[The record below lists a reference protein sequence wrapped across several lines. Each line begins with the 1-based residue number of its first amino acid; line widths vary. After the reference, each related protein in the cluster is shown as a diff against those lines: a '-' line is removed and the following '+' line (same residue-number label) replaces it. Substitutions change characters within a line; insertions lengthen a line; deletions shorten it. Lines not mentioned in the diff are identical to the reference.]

1 MKAAKQFKII
11 RLLRASRMLR
21 VLRTLKWVDRLQR
34 YTVTILKSMSEL
46 GAIMTL
52 TLSVMCIFATVA
64 CALFGELLP
73 VRFGNII
80 LTFFT
85 LIQLITLDDWYE
97 IIQEGSNG
105 KPSIICA
112 LLTNFTLEQ
121 GEFSGALFSFI
132 IVYIFTMVFI
142 IFNLVL
148 AILVNNFQVA
158 NDEQELRQEHED
170 LNKVNSLDELIADD
184 SEEEVLSEEEVSFR
198 ALI

>member
-1 MKAAKQFKII
+1 MQENKPLGKII

-52 TLSVMCIFATVA
+52 TVSVMAIFATVS

-73 VRFGNII
+73 ERFGNMI

-97 IIQEGSNG
+97 IIQEGSKG
-105 KPSIICA
+105 KLHLFQCA
-112 LLTNFTLEQ
+112 KCISEQ
-121 GEFSGALFSFI
+121 GSFCGTLFSFV
-132 IVYIFTMVFI
+132 IVYIFAMVFI

-148 AILVNNFQVA
+148 AILVNNFQMA
-158 NDEQELRQEHED
+158 NEEQEIRQEHED
-170 LNKVNSLDELIADD
+170 FHKVNSLDQLIAED
-184 SEEEVLSEEEVSFR
+184 SEEEVQSDEEVR
-198 ALI
+198 IAQI